1 MAPEFKVCSRYV
13 AHRPSS
19 QIEDVVP
26 LIQGAFWVVF
36 L

>member
-1 MAPEFKVCSRYV
+1 V